1 MDFIDKIRKGAPDI
15 FLTATIDLAL
25 FPTKTEILHEAF
37 RAMSVGADQ
46 IYTARGPHI
55 VEMLSKEDI
64 PVMCH
69 LGLVPRKSSWRGG
82 LRAIG
87 KNAEE
92 AYKLYNDFKFYANSE
107 PELIND
113 FVILYDIEINMI
125 HEPDKQIGF
134 DKFKR
139 RLLRLKESFENSN
152 YVLNFVL
159 TNSSM
164 YKDILE
170 DEEGNFYVYKLVS
183 DSNDS
188 YKSTKIMIL
197 KGKSYNKNLETLDAD
212 IKDLKGPPWVVKSQI
227 HAGGRGAGYFK
238 NSFNDKGG
246 VQVVFDKDKVSS
258 VAQSMMGNVL
268 VTKQTGEIG
277 KKVNRIFIEEGCD
290 IDREFYLSL
299 LVDRNNSKVMMMISA
314 AGGMDI
320 EEVAITNPEKI
331 INVHFTTYKDISLDD
346 SLLKKL
352 DITKNQLDELT
363 SIINKLLNA
372 FTSIDASTIE
382 INPLVLNNQGSFVVL
397 DAKISL
403 DDNAL
408 FRHPELA
415 ELKDLTEEDPL
426 ELQAAEHDMNYV
438 KLDGSIGCMVNGA
451 GLAMATMDIIKQFG
465 EEPANFLDLGGT
477 ANKDRVIMGFKTIQ
491 SDPNVKSILINIFG
505 GIIHCDMIANGI
517 VEAVKELDFKLPL
530 VVRFQGTNAKEGK
543 DMINN
548 SDLGLISIDDFTEAA
563 KKVVE
568 LAKG

>member
-1 MDFIDKIRKGAPDI
+1 MNIHEYQAK
-15 FLTATIDLAL
+15 
-25 FPTKTEILHEAF
+25 EILKNY
-37 RAMSVGADQ
+37 G
-46 IYTARGPHI
+46 
-55 VEMLSKEDI
+55 L
-64 PVMCH
+64 PV
-69 LGLVPRKSSWRGG
+69 
-82 LRAIG
+82 
-87 KNAEE
+87 
-92 AYKLYNDFKFYANSE
+92 
-107 PELIND
+107 
-113 FVILYDIEINMI
+113 
-125 HEPDKQIGF
+125 
-134 DKFKR
+134 
-139 RLLRLKESFENSN
+139 
-152 YVLNFVL
+152 
-159 TNSSM
+159 
-164 YKDILE
+164 
-170 DEEGNFYVYKLVS
+170 
-183 DSNDS
+183 
-188 YKSTKIMIL
+188 L

-227 HAGGRGAGYFK
+227 HAGGRGAGHFK

-246 VQVVFDKDKVSS
+246 VQVIFDKDNVSS
-258 VAQSMMGNVL
+258 VAKSMMGNVL

-277 KKVNRIFIEEGCD
+277 KTVNRIFIEEGCD

-299 LVDRNNSKVMMMISA
+299 LVDRNTSKVMMMISA

-320 EEVAITNPEKI
+320 EEVAITSPEKI
-331 INVHFTTYKDISLDD
+331 INIHFTTYTDISLDY
-346 SLLKKL
+346 SLLTKL
-352 DITKNQLDELT
+352 DITKKQLDELT

-372 FTSIDASTIE
+372 FTSVDASTIE
-382 INPLVLNNQGSFVVL
+382 INPLVLNKQGSFVIL

-408 FRHPELA
+408 FRHPELLD
-415 ELKDLTEEDPL
+415 LKDLTEEDPL

-543 DMINN
+543 DKINN

>member
-1 MDFIDKIRKGAPDI
+1 MNIHEYQAK
-15 FLTATIDLAL
+15 
-25 FPTKTEILHEAF
+25 EILKNY
-37 RAMSVGADQ
+37 G
-46 IYTARGPHI
+46 
-55 VEMLSKEDI
+55 L
-64 PVMCH
+64 PV
-69 LGLVPRKSSWRGG
+69 
-82 LRAIG
+82 
-87 KNAEE
+87 
-92 AYKLYNDFKFYANSE
+92 
-107 PELIND
+107 
-113 FVILYDIEINMI
+113 
-125 HEPDKQIGF
+125 
-134 DKFKR
+134 
-139 RLLRLKESFENSN
+139 
-152 YVLNFVL
+152 
-159 TNSSM
+159 
-164 YKDILE
+164 
-170 DEEGNFYVYKLVS
+170 
-183 DSNDS
+183 
-188 YKSTKIMIL
+188 L

-227 HAGGRGAGYFK
+227 HAGGRGAGHFK

-246 VQVVFDKDKVSS
+246 VQVIFDKDNVSS
-258 VAQSMMGNVL
+258 VAKSMMGNVL

-277 KKVNRIFIEEGCD
+277 KTVNRIFIEEGCD

-299 LVDRNNSKVMMMISA
+299 LVDRNTSKVMMMISA

-331 INVHFTTYKDISLDD
+331 INVHFTKYTDISLDD
-346 SLLKKL
+346 SLLTKL
-352 DITKNQLDELT
+352 DITKNQLDELI

-382 INPLVLNNQGSFVVL
+382 INPLVLNKQGSFVIL

-408 FRHPELA
+408 FRHPELLD
-415 ELKDLTEEDPL
+415 LKDLTEEDPL

-517 VEAVKELDFKLPL
+517 VDAVKELDFKLPL

-543 DMINN
+543 DKINN

>member
-1 MDFIDKIRKGAPDI
+1 MNIHEYQAK
-15 FLTATIDLAL
+15 
-25 FPTKTEILHEAF
+25 EILKNY
-37 RAMSVGADQ
+37 G
-46 IYTARGPHI
+46 
-55 VEMLSKEDI
+55 L
-64 PVMCH
+64 PV
-69 LGLVPRKSSWRGG
+69 
-82 LRAIG
+82 
-87 KNAEE
+87 
-92 AYKLYNDFKFYANSE
+92 
-107 PELIND
+107 
-113 FVILYDIEINMI
+113 
-125 HEPDKQIGF
+125 
-134 DKFKR
+134 
-139 RLLRLKESFENSN
+139 
-152 YVLNFVL
+152 
-159 TNSSM
+159 
-164 YKDILE
+164 
-170 DEEGNFYVYKLVS
+170 
-183 DSNDS
+183 
-188 YKSTKIMIL
+188 L
-197 KGKSYNKNLETLDAD
+197 KGKSYNKNLENLDAD

-227 HAGGRGAGYFK
+227 HAGGRGAGHFK

-258 VAQSMMGNVL
+258 VAQSMIGNVL

-277 KKVNRIFIEEGCD
+277 KTVNRIFIEEGCD

-331 INVHFTTYKDISLDD
+331 INLHFTTYKDISLDD

>member
-1 MDFIDKIRKGAPDI
+1 MNIHEYQAK
-15 FLTATIDLAL
+15 
-25 FPTKTEILHEAF
+25 EILKNY
-37 RAMSVGADQ
+37 G
-46 IYTARGPHI
+46 
-55 VEMLSKEDI
+55 L
-64 PVMCH
+64 PV
-69 LGLVPRKSSWRGG
+69 
-82 LRAIG
+82 
-87 KNAEE
+87 
-92 AYKLYNDFKFYANSE
+92 
-107 PELIND
+107 
-113 FVILYDIEINMI
+113 
-125 HEPDKQIGF
+125 
-134 DKFKR
+134 
-139 RLLRLKESFENSN
+139 
-152 YVLNFVL
+152 
-159 TNSSM
+159 
-164 YKDILE
+164 
-170 DEEGNFYVYKLVS
+170 
-183 DSNDS
+183 
-188 YKSTKIMIL
+188 L
-197 KGKSYNKNLETLDAD
+197 KGKSYNKNLETIAAD
-212 IKDLKGPPWVVKSQI
+212 IEDLKGPPWVVKSQI
-227 HAGGRGAGYFK
+227 HAGGRGAGHFK

-246 VQVVFDKDKVSS
+246 VQVIFDKDNVSS

-277 KKVNRIFIEEGCD
+277 KTVNRIFIEEGCD

-299 LVDRNNSKVMMMISA
+299 LVDRNTSKVMMMISA

-346 SLLKKL
+346 SLLTKL

-397 DAKISL
+397 DAKINL

>member
-1 MDFIDKIRKGAPDI
+1 MNIHEYQAK
-15 FLTATIDLAL
+15 
-25 FPTKTEILHEAF
+25 EILKNY
-37 RAMSVGADQ
+37 G
-46 IYTARGPHI
+46 
-55 VEMLSKEDI
+55 L
-64 PVMCH
+64 PV
-69 LGLVPRKSSWRGG
+69 
-82 LRAIG
+82 
-87 KNAEE
+87 
-92 AYKLYNDFKFYANSE
+92 
-107 PELIND
+107 
-113 FVILYDIEINMI
+113 
-125 HEPDKQIGF
+125 
-134 DKFKR
+134 
-139 RLLRLKESFENSN
+139 
-152 YVLNFVL
+152 
-159 TNSSM
+159 
-164 YKDILE
+164 
-170 DEEGNFYVYKLVS
+170 
-183 DSNDS
+183 
-188 YKSTKIMIL
+188 L

-277 KKVNRIFIEEGCD
+277 KTVNRIFIEEGCD

>member
-1 MDFIDKIRKGAPDI
+1 MNIHEYQAK
-15 FLTATIDLAL
+15 
-25 FPTKTEILHEAF
+25 EILKNY
-37 RAMSVGADQ
+37 G
-46 IYTARGPHI
+46 
-55 VEMLSKEDI
+55 L
-64 PVMCH
+64 PV
-69 LGLVPRKSSWRGG
+69 
-82 LRAIG
+82 
-87 KNAEE
+87 
-92 AYKLYNDFKFYANSE
+92 
-107 PELIND
+107 
-113 FVILYDIEINMI
+113 
-125 HEPDKQIGF
+125 
-134 DKFKR
+134 
-139 RLLRLKESFENSN
+139 
-152 YVLNFVL
+152 
-159 TNSSM
+159 
-164 YKDILE
+164 
-170 DEEGNFYVYKLVS
+170 
-183 DSNDS
+183 
-188 YKSTKIMIL
+188 L
-197 KGKSYNKNLETLDAD
+197 KGKSYNKNLETLDID

-227 HAGGRGAGYFK
+227 HAGGRGAGHFK

-246 VQVVFDKDKVSS
+246 VQVIFDKDDVSS

-277 KKVNRIFIEEGCD
+277 KTVNRIFIEEGCD

-299 LVDRNNSKVMMMISA
+299 LVDRNTSKVMMMISA

-346 SLLKKL
+346 SLLTKL

-382 INPLVLNNQGSFVVL
+382 INPLVLNKQGSFVIL

-408 FRHPELA
+408 FRHPELLD
-415 ELKDLTEEDPL
+415 LKDLTEEDPF

-543 DMINN
+543 DKINN

>member
-1 MDFIDKIRKGAPDI
+1 MNIHEYQAK
-15 FLTATIDLAL
+15 
-25 FPTKTEILHEAF
+25 EILKNY
-37 RAMSVGADQ
+37 G
-46 IYTARGPHI
+46 
-55 VEMLSKEDI
+55 L
-64 PVMCH
+64 PV
-69 LGLVPRKSSWRGG
+69 
-82 LRAIG
+82 
-87 KNAEE
+87 
-92 AYKLYNDFKFYANSE
+92 
-107 PELIND
+107 
-113 FVILYDIEINMI
+113 
-125 HEPDKQIGF
+125 
-134 DKFKR
+134 
-139 RLLRLKESFENSN
+139 
-152 YVLNFVL
+152 
-159 TNSSM
+159 
-164 YKDILE
+164 
-170 DEEGNFYVYKLVS
+170 
-183 DSNDS
+183 
-188 YKSTKIMIL
+188 L

-227 HAGGRGAGYFK
+227 HAGGRGAGHFK

-246 VQVVFDKDKVSS
+246 VQVIFDKDNVSS

-277 KKVNRIFIEEGCD
+277 KTVNRIFIEEGCD

-299 LVDRNNSKVMMMISA
+299 LVDRNTSKVMMMISA

-320 EEVAITNPEKI
+320 EEVAITSPEKI
-331 INVHFTTYKDISLDD
+331 INIHFTTYTDISLDY
-346 SLLKKL
+346 SLLTKL
-352 DITKNQLDELT
+352 DITKKQLDELT

-372 FTSIDASTIE
+372 FTSVDASTIE
-382 INPLVLNNQGSFVVL
+382 INPLVLNKQGSFVIL

-408 FRHPELA
+408 FRHPELLD
-415 ELKDLTEEDPL
+415 LKDLSEEDPL

-517 VEAVKELDFKLPL
+517 VDAVKELDFKLPL

-543 DMINN
+543 DKINN

>member
-1 MDFIDKIRKGAPDI
+1 MNIHEYQAK
-15 FLTATIDLAL
+15 
-25 FPTKTEILHEAF
+25 EILQNY
-37 RAMSVGADQ
+37 G
-46 IYTARGPHI
+46 
-55 VEMLSKEDI
+55 L
-64 PVMCH
+64 PV
-69 LGLVPRKSSWRGG
+69 
-82 LRAIG
+82 
-87 KNAEE
+87 
-92 AYKLYNDFKFYANSE
+92 
-107 PELIND
+107 
-113 FVILYDIEINMI
+113 
-125 HEPDKQIGF
+125 
-134 DKFKR
+134 
-139 RLLRLKESFENSN
+139 
-152 YVLNFVL
+152 
-159 TNSSM
+159 
-164 YKDILE
+164 
-170 DEEGNFYVYKLVS
+170 
-183 DSNDS
+183 
-188 YKSTKIMIL
+188 L

-246 VQVVFDKDKVSS
+246 VQVIFDKDNVST

-277 KKVNRIFIEEGCD
+277 KIVNRIFIEEGCD

-382 INPLVLNNQGSFVVL
+382 INPLVLNKKGSFVIL

-408 FRHPELA
+408 FRHPELLD
-415 ELKDLTEEDPL
+415 LKDLTEEDPL

-517 VEAVKELDFKLPL
+517 VEAVKELEFKLPL

-543 DMINN
+543 DVINN
-548 SDLGLISIDDFTEAA
+548 SELGLISIDDFTEAA
-563 KKVVE
+563 QKVVE
-568 LAKG
+568 LAKD

>member
-1 MDFIDKIRKGAPDI
+1 MNIHEYQAK
-15 FLTATIDLAL
+15 
-25 FPTKTEILHEAF
+25 EILKNY
-37 RAMSVGADQ
+37 G
-46 IYTARGPHI
+46 
-55 VEMLSKEDI
+55 L
-64 PVMCH
+64 PV
-69 LGLVPRKSSWRGG
+69 
-82 LRAIG
+82 
-87 KNAEE
+87 
-92 AYKLYNDFKFYANSE
+92 
-107 PELIND
+107 
-113 FVILYDIEINMI
+113 
-125 HEPDKQIGF
+125 
-134 DKFKR
+134 
-139 RLLRLKESFENSN
+139 
-152 YVLNFVL
+152 
-159 TNSSM
+159 
-164 YKDILE
+164 
-170 DEEGNFYVYKLVS
+170 
-183 DSNDS
+183 
-188 YKSTKIMIL
+188 L

-246 VQVVFDKDKVSS
+246 VQVIFDKDNVSS

-268 VTKQTGEIG
+268 VTKQTGQIG
-277 KKVNRIFIEEGCD
+277 KTVNRIFIEEGCD

-314 AGGMDI
+314 AGGVDI

-346 SLLKKL
+346 SLLTKL
-352 DITKNQLDELT
+352 DITKNQLNELT

-372 FTSIDASTIE
+372 FASIDASTIE
-382 INPLVLNNQGSFVVL
+382 INPLVLNKQGGFVIL

-408 FRHPELA
+408 FRHPELLD
-415 ELKDLTEEDPL
+415 LKDLTEEDPL

-543 DMINN
+543 DVINN

-563 KKVVE
+563 KKVVD
-568 LAKG
+568 LAKE

>member
-1 MDFIDKIRKGAPDI
+1 MNIHEYQAK
-15 FLTATIDLAL
+15 
-25 FPTKTEILHEAF
+25 EILKNY
-37 RAMSVGADQ
+37 G
-46 IYTARGPHI
+46 
-55 VEMLSKEDI
+55 L
-64 PVMCH
+64 PV
-69 LGLVPRKSSWRGG
+69 
-82 LRAIG
+82 
-87 KNAEE
+87 
-92 AYKLYNDFKFYANSE
+92 
-107 PELIND
+107 
-113 FVILYDIEINMI
+113 
-125 HEPDKQIGF
+125 
-134 DKFKR
+134 
-139 RLLRLKESFENSN
+139 
-152 YVLNFVL
+152 
-159 TNSSM
+159 
-164 YKDILE
+164 
-170 DEEGNFYVYKLVS
+170 
-183 DSNDS
+183 
-188 YKSTKIMIL
+188 L

-238 NSFNDKGG
+238 KSFNDKGG
-246 VQVVFDKDKVSS
+246 VQVIFDKDNVFS
-258 VAQSMMGNVL
+258 VAKSMMGNVL

-277 KKVNRIFIEEGCD
+277 KTVNRIFIEEGCD

-299 LVDRNNSKVMMMISA
+299 LVDRNTSKVMMMISA

-320 EEVAITNPEKI
+320 EEIAITSPEKI

-346 SLLKKL
+346 SLLTKL

-372 FTSIDASTIE
+372 FTSVDASTIE
-382 INPLVLNNQGSFVVL
+382 INPLVLNKQGSFVIL

-408 FRHPELA
+408 FRHPELLD
-415 ELKDLTEEDPL
+415 LKDLSEEDPL

-505 GIIHCDMIANGI
+505 GIIHCDMIASGI
-517 VEAVKELDFKLPL
+517 VDAVKELDFKLPL

-543 DMINN
+543 DKINN